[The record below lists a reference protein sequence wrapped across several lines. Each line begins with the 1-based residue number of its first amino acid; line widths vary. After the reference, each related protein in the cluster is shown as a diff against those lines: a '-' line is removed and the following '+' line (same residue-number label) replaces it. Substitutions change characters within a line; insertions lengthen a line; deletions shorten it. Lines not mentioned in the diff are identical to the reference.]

1 MAHKKIIDS
10 VKKQGQVAI
19 KDLDEFLRFII
30 NESDMRTYDDNYISI
45 LIPMKFDID
54 KVFGLD
60 VCKRSDDDYVILY
73 SCWYPNKDVFGRQF
87 EMRLY
92 HYDNSNDDDD
102 PYEYHDNEGVESISD
117 IADNLLSPTYRKAI
131 IKALQDKQEYYA
143 EDEFYDANIAERAK
157 DILDNLAEIFGS
169 DEQED

>member
-10 VKKQGQVAI
+10 VKKQGQVTI
-19 KDLDEFLRFII
+19 KDLDEFLRFVIY
-30 NESDMRTYDDNYISI
+30 EYDMRTFDANYISI
-45 LIPMKFDID
+45 LIPMQFDID
-54 KVFGLD
+54 KVFGLN

-102 PYEYHDNEGVESISD
+102 LGLD
-117 IADNLLSPTYRKAI
+117 IVMTQS
-131 IKALQDKQEYYA
+131 Q
-143 EDEFYDANIAERAK
+143 YDAVLQRFEEQYKKAYGVTVERDWK
-157 DILDNLAEIFGS
+157 NSPFDCGENEEEEI
-169 DEQED
+169 

>member
-92 HYDNSNDDDD
+92 HYDNSNDI
-102 PYEYHDNEGVESISD
+102 VMTQS
-117 IADNLLSPTYRKAI
+117 
-131 IKALQDKQEYYA
+131 Q
-143 EDEFYDANIAERAK
+143 YDAVLQRFKEQYKKAYGVAIERDWK
-157 DILDNLAEIFGS
+157 DSPFECGENEEEEI
-169 DEQED
+169 

>member
-60 VCKRSDDDYVILY
+60 V
-73 SCWYPNKDVFGRQF
+73 
-87 EMRLY
+87 
-92 HYDNSNDDDD
+92 
-102 PYEYHDNEGVESISD
+102 
-117 IADNLLSPTYRKAI
+117 YRK
-131 IKALQDKQEYYA
+131 KQNSRSRLSA
-143 EDEFYDANIAERAK
+143 CRMVFLTFPAER
-157 DILDNLAEIFGS
+157 
-169 DEQED
+169 

>member
-102 PYEYHDNEGVESISD
+102 LGLD
-117 IADNLLSPTYRKAI
+117 IVMTQS
-131 IKALQDKQEYYA
+131 Q
-143 EDEFYDANIAERAK
+143 YDAV
-157 DILDNLAEIFGS
+157 L
-169 DEQED
+169 

>member
-73 SCWYPNKDVFGRQF
+73 SCWYHQMMFA
-87 EMRLY
+87 
-92 HYDNSNDDDD
+92 
-102 PYEYHDNEGVESISD
+102 
-117 IADNLLSPTYRKAI
+117 IATSTIACRMNLNNFAVTI
-131 IKALQDKQEYYA
+131 DEHCIKQ
-143 EDEFYDANIAERAK
+143 I
-157 DILDNLAEIFGS
+157 
-169 DEQED
+169 

>member
-1 MAHKKIIDS
+1 MAHNKIIDS
-10 VKKQGQVAI
+10 VKKHGQVAI
-19 KDLDEFLRFII
+19 KDLDEFLRFVI

-102 PYEYHDNEGVESISD
+102 LGLD
-117 IADNLLSPTYRKAI
+117 IVMTQS
-131 IKALQDKQEYYA
+131 Q
-143 EDEFYDANIAERAK
+143 YDAVLQRFEEQYKKAYGVAIERSWENSLF
-157 DILDNLAEIFGS
+157 DCCENEEEEI
-169 DEQED
+169 